1 MPEYVPRVRLDPLPQ
16 KITKFD
22 FRNVMFLAEA
32 RMYPKLTVETEREG
46 LRRERGWSCR
56 SVLLDFKAF

>member
-1 MPEYVPRVRLDPLPQ
+1 
-16 KITKFD
+16 
-22 FRNVMFLAEA
+22 MFLAEA